1 MNFCWRGTAAP
12 AFRECDRMIKQMK
25 RILNEPVL
33 LSMII
38 LVWVLLIFFVIYPLF
53 MVGLKS
59 FEPKPGRFGL
69 DVYRTIFSKR
79 YFIVPI
85 FNTLKLGVVVA
96 CFGVLIGYVF
106 AYSVVKANV
115 PMKNFFRTVAT
126 FPIVSPPF
134 VVALAAILLF
144 GRNGLFTR
152 KIFGGVPPFEIYG
165 FWGLVIVETLAYFPT
180 AFLTLEGTLLSMGS
194 DLEETSQS
202 LGYGKWKT
210 FWRVTFPLSMPGVLS
225 AWLLVFSQ
233 SMADFGNPLVL
244 GGKYHVLSVSAY
256 LEITGGY
263 RVPHGSALAIILL
276 IPTLI
281 AFFVQRYWLS
291 RKSFVTVTGKSFL
304 SKAMELPSWVKAI
317 LTFICFI
324 LTASIMLFYGTV
336 LFGSFTKL
344 WGVNHTLTL
353 DNYKYVFNFSWR
365 YLRDTLL
372 LASIATPICGVLG
385 IMIAYLVA
393 RKEFFARRVMEA
405 ISLLPFAIPGTVVGI
420 GYLLAFNQE
429 PLILTGTALII
440 ILVFVFRE
448 LPVGVQNG
456 VAALYQI
463 DKSIEE
469 ASMDLGCNSNQ
480 TFWRVIL
487 PLLMPAFFT
496 ALFNAFVRSMT
507 AISAVIFVVSA
518 KWNLIT
524 VRILGAVSNGDLA
537 QAAAL
542 SCVLIGFIVLAMF
555 LMRIVTVNLSYQ
567 MKLRRVEG

>member
-1 MNFCWRGTAAP
+1 MFT
-12 AFRECDRMIKQMK
+12 KQM
-25 RILNEPVL
+25 RRLLNEPVL
-33 LSMII
+33 LAMIV
-38 LVWVLLIFFVIYPLF
+38 LVWVLLALFVVYPLF

-59 FEPKPGRFGL
+59 FEPKPGVFGL
-69 DVYRTIFSKR
+69 SVYRTIFSKR
-79 YFIVPI
+79 YFLVPI
-85 FNTLKLGVVVA
+85 FNTLKLGVTVA

-106 AYSVVKANV
+106 AYSVAKANV
-115 PMKNFFRTVAT
+115 PAKDFFRTIAT

-152 KIFGGVPPFEIYG
+152 KLFGGTMPFEIYG

-180 AFLTLEGTLLSMGS
+180 AFLTLEGTLLSIGS
-194 DLEETSQS
+194 DLEEASQS
-202 LGYGKWKT
+202 LGCSKWKT
-210 FWRVTFPLSMPGVLS
+210 FWRVTFPLSLPGVLS

-244 GGKYHVLSVSAY
+244 GGKFHVLSVSAY
-256 LEITGGY
+256 LEITGSY
-263 RVPHGSALAIILL
+263 RLPHGSALAIILL

-304 SKAMELPSWVKAI
+304 SKAMELPKLAKVI
-317 LTFICFI
+317 LTIVCLI

-344 WGVNHTLTL
+344 WGVNHSLTF
-353 DNYKYVFNFSWR
+353 DNYKYVFNFSWE
-365 YLRDTLL
+365 YLKDTLV

-393 RKEFFARRVMEA
+393 RKEFFGRRLMEA
-405 ISLLPFAIPGTVVGI
+405 FSLLPFAVPGTVVGI

-469 ASMDLGCNSNQ
+469 ASMDLGCNSYR
-480 TFWRVIL
+480 TFWKVTL

-542 SCVLIGFIVLAMF
+542 SCTLIGIIVVVMF
-555 LMRIVTVNLSYQ
+555 LMRFVTVNISYQ
-567 MKLRRVEG
+567 MRLRRVEK

>member
-1 MNFCWRGTAAP
+1 MNFCWRGTTAP
-12 AFRECDRMIKQMK
+12 AFRECDLMIKQMK

-38 LVWVLLIFFVIYPLF
+38 LVWVLLILFVIYPLF

-59 FEPKPGRFGL
+59 FEPKPSRFGL

-194 DLEETSQS
+194 DLEEASQS

-263 RVPHGSALAIILL
+263 RIPHGSALAIILL

-304 SKAMELPSWVKAI
+304 SKAMELPNWAKAI

-480 TFWRVIL
+480 TFWRVTL

-555 LMRIVTVNLSYQ
+555 LMRIVTINLSYQ

>member
-1 MNFCWRGTAAP
+1 MNFCWRGTTAP
-12 AFRECDRMIKQMK
+12 AFKECDRMIKQMK

-53 MVGLKS
+53 MVGLRS
-59 FEPKPGRFGL
+59 FEPKPSRFSL

-194 DLEETSQS
+194 DLEEASQS

-263 RVPHGSALAIILL
+263 RIPHGSALAIILL

-304 SKAMELPSWVKAI
+304 SKAMELPNWAKAI

-353 DNYKYVFNFSWR
+353 DNYRYVFNFSWR

-372 LASIATPICGVLG
+372 LASIATPMCGVLG

-393 RKEFFARRVMEA
+393 RKEFFGRRVMEA

-480 TFWRVIL
+480 TFWRVTL

-555 LMRIVTVNLSYQ
+555 LMRIVTINLSYQ